1 MMVRRLFRAAAGSLT
16 VLACGL
22 LTACG
27 TSTHATPSAAGATI
41 ASVAATAPAPAS
53 SMKTVPPAALCTV
66 LTKSVAERLITGAR
80 LQARVSPDKGQA
92 PDVCG
97 YTAPDGQSTLSLNP
111 TSRAYATE
119 LSAAHNL
126 AANPSSAGM
135 RDVQVDTV
143 GDLGRRAFRETASQT
158 QVRQR
163 ITFVVWNTG
172 ARSWVLTFATTE
184 GTSTAPTTV
193 SHDTVVQVA
202 HSITAKLPTDR

>member
-22 LTACG
+22 LTACS
-27 TSTHATPSAAGATI
+27 TSTHATPSAAGTTT
-41 ASVAATAPAPAS
+41 ASVAAPAPAS
-53 SMKTVPPAALCTV
+53 SMKTVPPSALCTV
-66 LTKSVAERLITGAR
+66 LSKSVAERLITGAR

-111 TSRAYATE
+111 TSRAYAAE

-126 AANPSSAGM
+126 AADPSSAGM

-143 GDLGRRAFRETASQT
+143 DALGRQAFRETASQT

-172 ARSWVLTFATTE
+172 TRSWVLTFATTK

-193 SHDTVVQVA
+193 SDDTVVQVA
-202 HSITAKLPTDR
+202 RSITAKLPTGG